1 MKVLILGSGAR
12 EHALAW
18 KTSRSGG
25 VQVFCA
31 PGNPGTAR
39 HGENVPVALEDPAR
53 ILDLARRLSADLV
66 LIGPEAPLVQ
76 GAADVLRAAGFPVF
90 GPGAGAAAIE
100 GSKAF
105 AKEVME
111 RAGVPTASYR
121 SFDSVREAEEFAR
134 TQGSVV
140 VKADGLAAGKG
151 VVVARD
157 GAEAVEAIR
166 DLRRLGAAASRL
178 LIEERLEGEEI
189 SVIALCDGERYLLL
203 PPVQDHKRALDGDLG
218 PNTGG
223 MGAYTP
229 APFLE
234 AHQLEKVGIEI
245 IRPTLDELN
254 RRGCP
259 FRGALYAGLML
270 TRSGPKVLEFN
281 CRFGDPETQ
290 VLMMQIDEDL
300 VELFLQCAQ
309 GKLNRAAIR
318 AGSGAS
324 VGVVVAAEGYPQTP
338 TTGDEIAGLA
348 DAEALGQVFHA
359 ATRLEGGRLVTSGGR
374 VLTVCARGASI
385 AEARSKA
392 YAAVA
397 PVQFR
402 GMHYRRDIG
411 ARALATPNESDS
423 AIENG
428 A

>member
-18 KTSRSGG
+18 KTSRSSG

-39 HGENVPVALEDPAR
+39 HGENVPVALEEPAR

-66 LIGPEAPLVQ
+66 VIGPEAPLVQ
-76 GAADVLRAAGFPVF
+76 GAADALRAAGFPVF

-121 SFDSVREAEEFAR
+121 SFDSMREAEEFAR

-189 SVIALCDGERYLLL
+189 SVIALCDGDRYLLL

-245 IRPTLDELN
+245 IQPTLDELN
-254 RRGCP
+254 RRGHP

-270 TRSGPKVLEFN
+270 TRTGPRVLEFN

-309 GKLNRAAIR
+309 GKLSRTAIR
-318 AGSGAS
+318 VGSGAS
-324 VGVVVAAEGYPQTP
+324 VGVVVAAEGYPQP
-338 TTGDEIAGLA
+338 PVTGDEIAGLA
-348 DAEALGQVFHA
+348 DAEALGRVFHA

-385 AEARSKA
+385 AEARSRA

-397 PVQFR
+397 RVQFR

-423 AIENG
+423 AIEKG

>member
-18 KTSRSGG
+18 KTSQSSGA
-25 VQVFCA
+25 QLFCA

-39 HGENVPVALEDPAR
+39 HGENVPVALEHPAR
-53 ILDLARRLSADLV
+53 ILDQARKLRVDLV

-134 TQGSVV
+134 SQGSVV

-157 GAEAVEAIR
+157 GAEAVAAIR

-178 LIEERLEGEEI
+178 LIEERLEGEEV
-189 SVIALCDGERYLLL
+189 SVMALCDGERYLLL

-229 APFLE
+229 APFLT
-234 AHQLEKVGIEI
+234 AAQLEGVGTEI

-300 VELFLQCAQ
+300 LELFLQCAQ
-309 GKLNRAAIR
+309 GKLGRVEIR
-318 AGSGAS
+318 VRSGAS
-324 VGVVVAAEGYPQTP
+324 VGVVIAAEGYPQTP
-338 TTGDEIAGLA
+338 ATGDEIAGIS
-348 DAEALGQVFHA
+348 DAESLGQVFHA

-397 PVQFR
+397 RVQFR

-411 ARALATPNESDS
+411 ARALATPSENDT
-423 AIENG
+423 AIEKG